1 MTILYLISFFLIGL
15 NPVSSLSSSQKGFW
29 EYDKVS
35 SGGGSGR
42 LSGVIQSQPE
52 PPKSV
57 QNKAKREEQAVM
69 KLFSQPSQSEED
81 EFSQWCSR
89 QLNALHSNVD
99 SKYFYKYYLKNTCS
113 VFSSLC

>member
-1 MTILYLISFFLIGL
+1 M
-15 NPVSSLSSSQKGFW
+15 NSLSTAQKGFW

-42 LSGVIQSQPE
+42 LSGVIQSQNE

-57 QNKAKREEQAVM
+57 QNKVKREEQAVM
-69 KLFSQPSQSEED
+69 KLFSQPAQSEED

-89 QLNALHSNVD
+89 QLSSLHANVD
-99 SKYFYKYYLKNTCS
+99 SM
-113 VFSSLC
+113 